1 MKSKRIVWI
10 DLLKAVGF
18 FFVILGHFE
27 IGGKLDT
34 WIYSFH
40 MPLFLLAT
48 GFTFNV
54 EKCYKTSFKDF
65 FLNCFKKLIVPYFWL
80 QMISLAILY
89 LRRIVI
95 GGAIPDLSRY
105 AYGILISNTSI
116 SKYSPGPAL
125 YYILLLFFAEI
136 ALWAVIRL
144 AKCDRQKMFILLFLL
159 LPISFL
165 KKGSGGF
172 MHIYVTPVAMM
183 MIFIGRILM
192 DAYNGGVKEKL
203 ESLSSV
209 RYFAVSASLLITGSV
224 LALLNGRSSLHG
236 NRYGKDFAVYVICAL
251 FINIGLSLVL
261 MKISDRLPH
270 KIRNMYVYIGQSTL
284 FYLGVHAQLKNICEQ
299 IGGKFIDIK
308 SMPFILICAVSLYFL
323 LVPLSKITD
332 KLFPFVVGK
341 STVNPGR
348 SQKLCQAFMTFFAFS
363 PVCYVIVRRFALAY
377 FSSFVATLSG
387 KAVLYAVVAVLWAV
401 LCLGISEVV
410 RRVVPIAYLIEKPK
424 NEKSIDSSKSAA
436 Q

>member
-27 IGGKLDT
+27 ISGNLDI
-34 WIYSFH
+34 WVYSFH

-48 GFTFNV
+48 GLTFNV
-54 EKCYKTSFKDF
+54 EKCYKTPFKDF
-65 FLNCFKKLIVPYFWL
+65 FFNCFKKLIVPYFWL
-80 QMISLAILY
+80 QMISLTILY

-95 GGAIPDLSRY
+95 GGAIPKLSNY
-105 AYGILISNTSI
+105 FFGILISNTGMN
-116 SKYSPGPAL
+116 KYSPGPAL

-165 KKGSGGF
+165 KRGSGGF

-183 MIFIGRILM
+183 MIFVGRILM

-203 ESLSSV
+203 ESLAPV
-209 RYFAVSASLLITGSV
+209 KYFAVSAVLLIAGSV

-236 NRYGKDFAVYVICAL
+236 NRYGKDFAVYLICAL

-261 MKISDRLPH
+261 MKISDKLPH
-270 KIRNMYVYIGQSTL
+270 KIRNMFVYIGQSTL
-284 FYLGVHAQLKNICEQ
+284 FYLGIHTQLKNICEQ
-299 IGGKFIDIK
+299 IGGKFTDIK
-308 SMPFILICAVSLYFL
+308 SMPFILICTVALYFFIF
-323 LVPLSKITD
+323 PLSKITD
-332 KLFPFVVGK
+332 RLFPFVIGK

-348 SQKLCQAFMTFFAFS
+348 TQKLCQAFMTFFAFS
-363 PVCYVIVRRFALAY
+363 PICYAIVRRFALTYIPA
-377 FSSFVATLSG
+377 FISTLTG
-387 KAVLYAVVAVLWAV
+387 RVVIYCAAAVLWAV

-424 NEKSIDSSKSAA
+424 KEKNIDSSASVSP
-436 Q
+436 